1 MKFVRWV
8 VGLALTGCVFSALV
22 ATFLFMVTHP
32 GDECLLFVRWN
43 GIWVRSTTMHD
54 GPVKNNNNLWLKH
67 YQYFRKWKII
77 ILRSFCSV
85 RGEALIYG
93 HPAGCRFISTAH
105 IMVKPHHQHHLRQP
119 SLSSSKWLSS
129 RDLII
134 SIISIIVSIVL
145 GPLIV
150 NICFPLSFVV
160 GLYWIFQQV
169 DWALDDFCLTL
180 LIAQVIIATF
190 AFGLTLTCCTQR

>member
-1 MKFVRWV
+1 MGRGSGAHWLCLLSLGRNLPFHGDTSWRRVPALREVKWDLSQIYNYVRWSSKNSTVVRQYHV
-8 VGLALTGCVFSALV
+8 VGLDLNFDFSLRKKINLQTCSYQPEA
-22 ATFLFMVTHP
+22 
-32 GDECLLFVRWN
+32 
-43 GIWVRSTTMHD
+43 
-54 GPVKNNNNLWLKH
+54 NLWLKH

-150 NICFPLSFVV
+150 NICFPLS
-160 GLYWIFQQV
+160 
-169 DWALDDFCLTL
+169 
-180 LIAQVIIATF
+180 
-190 AFGLTLTCCTQR
+190 R

>member
-1 MKFVRWV
+1 MNFVRWV

-43 GIWVRSTTMHD
+43 GIWVRFTTMHD
-54 GPVKNNNNLWLKH
+54 GPVKSNTVVRQHHVVGLDLNFDFSLRKKINLQTCSYQPEANLWLKH
-67 YQYFRKWKII
+67 YQVFRKWKII
-77 ILRSFCSV
+77 LLRSFCSV

-105 IMVKPHHQHHLRQP
+105 IMVKPRHQHHIRQP
-119 SLSSSKWLSS
+119 SLSSSKWLLSS

-134 SIISIIVSIVL
+134 SPISIIVIIVL

-150 NICFPLSFVV
+150 NTCFPALS
-160 GLYWIFQQV
+160 W
-169 DWALDDFCLTL
+169 
-180 LIAQVIIATF
+180 
-190 AFGLTLTCCTQR
+190 